1 MKRVRIVFDNGSQRS
16 YIKEQLKSD
25 LDSIVRGKQ
34 SMSIMTFGSRDM
46 SIQECDLVRV
56 GAELVGGGMRVLS
69 LYAVPVICEPFNCQ
83 PVTLCQTSYPHLAG
97 LPLADPSDGQER
109 LDVSILIGSDQY

>member
-25 LDSIVRGKQ
+25 LDLIVRGKQ

-56 GAELVGGGMRVLS
+56 GAELVGGEMRVLS

-83 PVTLCQTSYPHLAG
+83 PVTLSNELPTPCWTATSGPFGWAG
-97 LPLADPSDGQER
+97 A
-109 LDVSILIGSDQY
+109 IGCKYCDW